1 MGDDLKHLLEDIS
14 ACRVCG
20 DLPLG
25 PRPVLQASSEA
36 RILVAAQAPGVKV
49 HNTGLPFNDSS
60 GDRLR
65 VWMGIGRDIFYDKT
79 KLNIIPMG
87 FCYPGK
93 GEGGSGDLPP
103 RPECRKT
110 WHDRLFQ
117 ILPKPK
123 LTLVIGQYAHAYHL
137 KERRK
142 SSLTETVRAWR
153 DFAPDIF
160 PLPHPSPRNTYWLQ
174 QNPWFEEEVIPA
186 LKGRV
191 KEVLKT

>member
-1 MGDDLKHLLEDIS
+1 MGDDLKHLLEEIS
-14 ACRVCG
+14 ACRVCA

-25 PRPVLQASSEA
+25 PRPVLQASMQA
-36 RILVAAQAPGVKV
+36 KILVAAQAPGVKV
-49 HNTGLPFNDSS
+49 HNTGIPFNDPS

-65 VWMGIGRDIFYDKT
+65 AWMGIGRDVFYDKT

-93 GEGGSGDLPP
+93 GSSGDLPP

-110 WHDRLFQ
+110 WHGRLFQ
-117 ILPKPK
+117 MLPGLK
-123 LTLVIGQYAHAYHL
+123 LTLVIGQYAQAYHL
-137 KERRK
+137 EQKRK
-142 SSLTETVRAWR
+142 PTLTETVKAWR
-153 DFAPDIF
+153 GFAPEVF
-160 PLPHPSPRNTYWLQ
+160 PLPHPSPRNSYWLQ
-174 QNPWFEEEVIPA
+174 QNPWFEREVIPA

>member
-1 MGDDLKHLLEDIS
+1 MGDDLKHLLEEIS
-14 ACRVCG
+14 ACRVCA

-25 PRPVLQASSEA
+25 PRPVLQASMQA
-36 RILVAAQAPGVKV
+36 KILVAAQAPGVKV
-49 HNTGLPFNDSS
+49 HNTGIPFNDPS

-65 VWMGIGRDIFYDKT
+65 AWMGIGRDVFYDKT

-93 GEGGSGDLPP
+93 GSSGDLPP

-117 ILPKPK
+117 ILPGLK

-137 KERRK
+137 EQKQK
-142 SSLTETVRAWR
+142 PTLTETARAWR
-153 DFAPDIF
+153 DFAPEVF
-160 PLPHPSPRNTYWLQ
+160 PLPHPSPRNSYWLR
-174 QNPWFEEEVIPA
+174 QNPWFEREVIPA
-186 LKGRV
+186 LKARV
-191 KEVLKT
+191 KKVLKT